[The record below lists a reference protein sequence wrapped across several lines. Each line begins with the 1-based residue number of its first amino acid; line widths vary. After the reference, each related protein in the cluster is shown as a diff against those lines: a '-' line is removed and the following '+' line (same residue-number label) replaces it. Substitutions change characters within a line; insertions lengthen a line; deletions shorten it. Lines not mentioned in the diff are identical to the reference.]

1 MWAEGGVTAE
11 GEDVGAA
18 EVEALGCEEAAM
30 AAMGSLTSVLP
41 FAVSAVAEIVDS
53 VAVVGGGSV
62 MFTSWAV
69 ANREV

>member
-1 MWAEGGVTAE
+1 MWAEGGVATE

-30 AAMGSLTSVLP
+30 GLLSSILP

-62 MFTSWAV
+62 MFTSWAA

>member
-1 MWAEGGVTAE
+1 
-11 GEDVGAA
+11 
-18 EVEALGCEEAAM
+18 VEALGCEEAAM
-30 AAMGSLTSVLP
+30 GLLSSILP

-62 MFTSWAV
+62 MFTSWAA